1 MVILVYPNSTSGV
14 LEKKLQRIMET
25 YTTMLFQF
33 NDGQQNTA
41 EMQASLN

>member
-1 MVILVYPNSTSGV
+1 
-14 LEKKLQRIMET
+14 MET

-41 EMQASLN
+41 EMQASLNEYKEVMHLMDLNER